1 MKHIVVV
8 ESPQAGHVVWGAPE
22 SLWLAAHSLQVLVA
36 ASKTA
41 HPHEL
46 TKMKVPEIMFSLPKI
61 TMDRGD

>member
-22 SLWLAAHSLQVLVA
+22 SLWLTAHSLQVLVSQA
-36 ASKTA
+36 A

-46 TKMKVPEIMFSLPKI
+46 TKTKVPEIMFSLPKI